1 MKSENQDMSS
11 QGEFVRLL
19 ETERRLEERLR
30 QARADGETLVAT
42 ARAEAEQREQACAAE
57 LEADAQR
64 LDAELGAEQGQ
75 REQEVAE
82 AARLEADAFEGVP
95 PARIAAIA
103 KILAQRLIP

>member
-1 MKSENQDMSS
+1 MSPAHVAS
-11 QGEFVRLL
+11 PQGEFARLL

-30 QARADGETLVAT
+30 R
-42 ARAEAEQREQACAAE
+42 ARAEGDALVVAAQAQAEQREQACAAA

-103 KILAQRLIP
+103 KVLAQRLIP